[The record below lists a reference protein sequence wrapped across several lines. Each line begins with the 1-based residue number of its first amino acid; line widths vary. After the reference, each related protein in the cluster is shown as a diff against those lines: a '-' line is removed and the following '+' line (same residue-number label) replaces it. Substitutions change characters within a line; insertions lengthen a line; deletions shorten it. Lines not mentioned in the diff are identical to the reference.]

1 MLTVWAICDLDTD
14 RASQGIKGLVA
25 AVVAGIATRDA
36 RNRTQVPSCLRQ
48 ELLQTTEVFA
58 AWAC

>member
-14 RASQGIKGLVA
+14 RASQSIKGVVA

-36 RNRTQVPSCLRQ
+36 RNRTQIPGCLRQ
-48 ELLQTTEVFA
+48 KLLHTTEVIV